1 MIKEILTVENEE
13 NIKKLSIRCDE
24 IDTKKQNAEMRQ
36 IILDLKHTLAEHKDG
51 CGLAASQIGY
61 DKRIFVINFNGDI
74 RTFINPVIADAKGL
88 TLNRESCLSIPGK
101 TFIRPRHTEIMVMYQ
116 TPLGKTE
123 SRKMFGMAACVFQH
137 ELDHLDGLIL
147 SDVGLEIG
155 EDFNHPN
162 IFRWPFEK
170 VVFIN
175 QKAKMY
181 RISDLFYQLPAD
193 IGDRAKSVKIN
204 GMSFVCDLM
213 DYIV

>member
-1 MIKEILTVENEE
+1 ME
-13 NIKKLSIRCDE
+13 NIEFDNIISDYKKAEMVVIGLGNQMCEKAFDDVDKKSILDFYKGVLDKKNFFIITSHQNSIFAESDINQKRICNPLINDE
-24 IDTKKQNAEMRQ
+24 INQKQWDFYNKW
-36 IILDLKHTLAEHKDG
+36 LY
-51 CGLAASQIGY
+51 AS
-61 DKRIFVINFNGDI
+61 
-74 RTFINPVIADAKGL
+74 
-88 TLNRESCLSIPGK
+88 LNKNL
-101 TFIRPRHTEIMVMYQ
+101 
-116 TPLGKTE
+116 
-123 SRKMFGMAACVFQH
+123 
-137 ELDHLDGLIL
+137 LI
-147 SDVGLEIG
+147 LEIG

>member
-1 MIKEILTVENEE
+1 MKTECCTQ
-13 NIKKLSIRCDE
+13 IRRSE
-24 IDTKKQNAEMRQ
+24 HTSTSTSTKRKKQWDFYNKW
-36 IILDLKHTLAEHKDG
+36 LS
-51 CGLAASQIGY
+51 AS
-61 DKRIFVINFNGDI
+61 
-74 RTFINPVIADAKGL
+74 
-88 TLNRESCLSIPGK
+88 LNKNL
-101 TFIRPRHTEIMVMYQ
+101 
-116 TPLGKTE
+116 
-123 SRKMFGMAACVFQH
+123 
-137 ELDHLDGLIL
+137 LI
-147 SDVGLEIG
+147 LEIG

-181 RISDLFYQLPAD
+181 RISDLFYHLPID